1 MKSKLN
7 SDPAMRHST
16 VSKPVA
22 KATPGQPAPASSG
35 YAPSVPISVYRE
47 LAAELQATKTLLDS
61 LNAQNQQLTH
71 QNQQLRYEIER
82 VVQSALY
89 LRQVADS
96 FHPETPLHPEMV
108 ADPRAS
114 QTAPRRARSGN
125 PPRTTADDQ
134 PLAAD
139 PILLSEALFTEQADT
154 RSRTP
159 SRLKTNPPKEVGGL
173 WLILI
178 ILAIV
183 ITAFGAGFLVVRPLL
198 PSSR

>member
-7 SDPAMRHST
+7 SNPVMRNST
-16 VSKPVA
+16 A
-22 KATPGQPAPASSG
+22 PGQPPQASSG

-61 LNAQNQQLTH
+61 LNTQNQQLTR
-71 QNQQLRYEIER
+71 QNQQLRHEVER
-82 VVQSALY
+82 VVQTALNM
-89 LRQVADS
+89 RQVADS
-96 FHPETPLHPEMV
+96 FQPESLHSES
-108 ADPRAS
+108 ADPRAVS
-114 QTAPRRARSGN
+114 RSAPRQAR
-125 PPRTTADDQ
+125 PATADPQ
-134 PLAAD
+134 SGD
-139 PILLSEALFTEQADT
+139 PTVLSDALFTEQGEP
-154 RSRTP
+154 RPRQ

-178 ILAIV
+178 ISAIV